1 MQNLI
6 STIIERME
14 VFDSELKDDASRL
27 RKMKVAWE
35 NGRDCH
41 TYKRETG
48 TGINTIAQETGIVEA
63 TLQRFVRFYRYY
75 PKGYEESIG
84 GKPLMW
90 GHYMAVLYLR
100 DVKERQWYLEQAA
113 ANEWSTHELRRRVRN
128 NFYESASSPDPQG
141 PSLSG
146 EPGPGGAGVLNKI
159 DQKFYTYSARVLKV
173 VDADTLTVEVDVGFS
188 MRYETKLRLRGIN
201 AAEKGTKLGDEAKGF
216 VEMELG
222 FDVGHDIRHQ
232 TQDTRHQNA
241 PGVMCPV
248 SGVSIVIKTYKSEK
262 YGRFLADVWY
272 LRGESDPEVILAKGK
287 FLNQVL
293 LDNGYAQKVE

>member
-1 MQNLI
+1 
-6 STIIERME
+6 ME
-14 VFDSELKDDASRL
+14 VFDSELKDDALRL

-222 FDVGHDIRHQ
+222 FVSQNPSTPDSQTETGEPGHWGTGALVVLR
-232 TQDTRHQNA
+232 
-241 PGVMCPV
+241 
-248 SGVSIVIKTYKSEK
+248 SYKSEK